1 MYTRDRVLELIDEI
15 DWVKLRKTL
24 EEDCKIYNKQIDILM
39 QSKKAHEKIKE
50 DYDKAVEQNLI
61 KPFEVVDK
69 LVKELYVER

>member
-50 DYDKAVEQNLI
+50 NYDKAVGQNLT

-69 LVKELYVER
+69 LVKELYKHD